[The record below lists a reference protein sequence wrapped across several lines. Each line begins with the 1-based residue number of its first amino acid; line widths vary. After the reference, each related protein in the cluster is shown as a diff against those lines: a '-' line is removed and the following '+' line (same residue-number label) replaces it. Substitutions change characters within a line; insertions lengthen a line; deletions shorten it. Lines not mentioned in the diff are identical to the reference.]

1 MFIFAHIFR
10 QTNRNGKIDSI
21 YLQKKKNEM
30 GRMQKMWDNI
40 IFT

>member
-21 YLQKKKNEM
+21 YLQKKKMKWENAKNV
-30 GRMQKMWDNI
+30 G
-40 IFT
+40 